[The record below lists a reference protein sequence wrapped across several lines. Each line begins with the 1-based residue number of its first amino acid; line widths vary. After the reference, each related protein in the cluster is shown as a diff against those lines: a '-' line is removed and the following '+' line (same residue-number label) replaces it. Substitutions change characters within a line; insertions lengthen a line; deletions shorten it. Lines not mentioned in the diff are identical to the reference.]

1 MLWDNLEEWDGVLRG
16 REIQEGAREGI
27 DVPLWLIHTVV
38 WQKPTQHCKAII
50 LQLKKIVLNEN
61 SFPPRNFHWA
71 PNGLSRKIQSLF
83 LIRALQI
90 VDSMCPLPPLP

>member
-1 MLWDNLEEWDGVLRG
+1 VLCDNLEEWDGVGG
-16 REIQEGAREGI
+16 RSKREGI

-50 LQLKKIVLNEN
+50 LQLKKKIVLDEN
-61 SFPPRNFHWA
+61 SLPPRNFHWA

-83 LIRALQI
+83 LIRALRI
-90 VDSMCPLPPLP
+90 VDSVCPLPPLP